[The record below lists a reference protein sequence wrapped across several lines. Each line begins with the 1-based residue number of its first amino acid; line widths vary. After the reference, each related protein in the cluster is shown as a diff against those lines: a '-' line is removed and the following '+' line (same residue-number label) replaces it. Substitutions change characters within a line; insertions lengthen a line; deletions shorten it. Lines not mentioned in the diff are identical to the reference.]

1 MVIMEKQ
8 NIKDKAIELLETI
21 FVTLLWLMI
30 LPLAFICSLFEKKE
44 KK

>member
-1 MVIMEKQ
+1 MEKQ
-8 NIKDKAIELLETI
+8 NIKNKILEWLETI

-30 LPLAFICSLFEKKE
+30 LPLAFIMSLFEKK